1 MTSRERERRVHFT
14 VLVGLVLLL
23 AWLSFK
29 VLEPFLNY
37 LLAGL
42 LLTYAFYPLYKRTRK
57 VVKSSALSAFLVL
70 LVITTIIVLPL
81 FFVTWSLVGD
91 IRDLSRNLTEE
102 DVNEFFH
109 RVEEG
114 VGLSSDTTKNTTAD
128 GEANATADGGDGER
142 SELLQNILPTVRR
155 YAASAATSLI
165 GLLAG
170 FFIGIFLMAFT
181 MYYGFKDG
189 EALRGWLYEA
199 IPLKSEYKEG
209 LFREV
214 RSVIDAVFVGHIA
227 VSIIQGILGGIGWWL
242 FGLPNPVFWGFV
254 MTILAI
260 LPIVGTP
267 IVWLPAGIIML
278 ALGNNFAGIGILLW
292 GGLIVSTIDNVLKP
306 KIIGNRAK
314 IHPGVVLVGVMGG
327 LAFLGFIGFVIGP
340 VLIAVF
346 LVVLRF
352 LRAELLTAQG
362 EPTPP
367 PGALPPG
374 GAPP

>member
-14 VLVGLVLLL
+14 VLVGLVILL
-23 AWLSFK
+23 AFLAFK
-29 VLEPFLNY
+29 VVEPFLNY

-42 LLTYAFYPLYKRTRK
+42 LLTYAFYPMYKRVHKKIR
-57 VVKSSALSAFLVL
+57 SPALTSFIVL
-70 LVITTIIVLPL
+70 IVITVIIVLPL
-81 FFVTWSLVGD
+81 VFVIWSLVGD

-102 DVNEFFH
+102 DLNGFFTDL
-109 RVEEG
+109 E
-114 VGLSSDTTKNTTAD
+114 VGLGFAD
-128 GEANATADGGDGER
+128 APEPGNEMANATSDRDGGR
-142 SELLQNILPTVRR
+142 SELLQNILPTVRSF
-155 YAASAATSLI
+155 AASAARSLVGI
-165 GLLAG
+165 LAG
-170 FFIGIFLMAFT
+170 FLVGIFLMAFV

-189 EALRGWLYEA
+189 EAFRGWLFDA

-214 RSVIDAVFVGHIA
+214 RAVIDAVFIGHIS

-260 LPIVGTP
+260 LPIIGTP
-267 IVWLPAGIIML
+267 IVWLPAGIIMI

-306 KIIGNRAK
+306 KIIGDRAK

-327 LAFLGFIGFVIGP
+327 LVFVGFIGFVIGP
-340 VLIAVF
+340 VLLAVF
-346 LVVLRF
+346 LVVMRF

-367 PGALPPG
+367 PSGGSG
-374 GAPP
+374 GAA

>member
-1 MTSRERERRVHFT
+1 MTSRERERRVHFA

-37 LLAGL
+37 VLAGL
-42 LLTYAFYPLYKRTRK
+42 LLTYAFYPLYQRTHK
-57 VVKSSALSAFLVL
+57 YVKSSGLSAFLVL
-70 LVITTIIVLPL
+70 LVVTAIIVVPL
-81 FFVTWSLVGD
+81 LFVTVSLVGD

-102 DVNEFFH
+102 DVNAFFH
-109 RVEEG
+109 DVER
-114 VGLSSDTTKNTTAD
+114 GLARFTGASTAN
-128 GEANATADGGDGER
+128 GTANETANATVGE
-142 SELLQNILPTVRR
+142 SELLQNILPTLRR

-209 LFREV
+209 LFKEV

-227 VSIIQGILGGIGWWL
+227 VSLIQGILGGIGWWL

-260 LPIVGTP
+260 LPIIGTP
-267 IVWLPAGIIML
+267 LVWLPGGVIMI

-306 KIIGNRAK
+306 KIIGDRAK
-314 IHPGVVLVGVMGG
+314 IHPGVVLVGVVGG

-367 PGALPPG
+367 PGGVPP
-374 GAPP
+374 